1 MIALL
6 PMRALYLLMQF
17 KKLVMVTQVLRC
29 PWHLSHTH
37 YSNAT

>member
-1 MIALL
+1 MIVLL

-17 KKLVMVTQVLRC
+17 KKLVMVTQVLRSL
-29 PWHLSHTH
+29 WHLSHTH